1 MIVGGIQW
9 TSMVDFPGHIAVSL
23 FTLGCNYRCP
33 FCHNPELVLASNQR
47 SRTSITESW
56 ILAELEER
64 VGFYDAVVIS
74 GGEPT
79 LHDDLAEFFSELRR
93 MGYATKLDTNGSRPE
108 VVAALLDR
116 GLVDFVAM
124 DIKAPRNRYAALAGV
139 EVDLDSVEQTMHLL
153 KERAPD
159 YEFRTTVAPTLTADD
174 LLSIGQWIR
183 GAKQYFLQ
191 LFHAG
196 PDKPLLDPAW
206 QAKPALEK
214 EALEAVWE
222 QLRAMGLREGG
233 VRA

>member
-23 FTLGCNYRCP
+23 FTTGCNYRCP
-33 FCHNPELVLASNQR
+33 FCHNPELVLASDQR
-47 SRTSITESW
+47 PRASITESW

-64 VGFYDAVVIS
+64 VGFHDAVVIS

-79 LHDDLAEFFSELRR
+79 LHDDLAEFLTKVRR

-116 GLVDFVAM
+116 GLVDFIAM

-139 EVDLDSVEQTMHLL
+139 QVDLVPVEQTMHLL

-159 YEFRTTVAPTLTADD
+159 YELRTTVAPTLTADD

-183 GAKQYFLQ
+183 DARKYYLQ
-191 LFHAG
+191 AFQAG
-196 PDKPLLDPAW
+196 PDKLLLDPAW